1 MGRVIARLCVEA
13 GDIQIVGALSRPDD
27 PNQGRDLGEL
37 AGVGPLGVF
46 VGADIPAGL
55 LGADV
60 VIDFSLAPAVPALV
74 RAAAAAGVPVVSG
87 TTGIEDVELRSI
99 EAASA
104 RIPVLWARNMSVGV
118 QMLTQLVEQAVRA
131 LGSAFDVEIA
141 EIHHRAKVDSPSGTA
156 KHLADAV
163 AAVRPDTEQ
172 LYARSGMVGARTANE
187 VGVFGL
193 RGGDVIGDHTVYLF
207 GPGERL
213 ELTHRATSR
222 EVFAHGAIRA
232 ARWLV
237 KQPAGR
243 YVFADIL
250 KQ

>member
-1 MGRVIARLCVEA
+1 MGRTIARLCVAA
-13 GDIQIVGALSRPDD
+13 GDIQIVGALCGPND
-27 PNQGRDLGEL
+27 PAQGRDLGEL

-46 VGADIPAGL
+46 VGSDIAAGL

-60 VIDFSLAPAVPALV
+60 VIDFSLAPAVPPLV
-74 RAAAAAGVPVVSG
+74 RAAVKARVPVVSG
-87 TTGIEDVELRSI
+87 TTGIEDAELASL
-99 EAASA
+99 ESAATQ
-104 RIPVLWARNMSVGV
+104 IPVLWARNMSVGV
-118 QMLTQLVEQAVRA
+118 QVLTQLVASAVRA
-131 LGSAFDVEIA
+131 LGPEFDVEIA

-163 AAVRPDTEQ
+163 IEARPGAAA
-172 LYARSGMVGARTANE
+172 LYERSGMVGARTSEE

-193 RGGDVIGDHTVYLF
+193 RGGDVIGDHTVFLF
-207 GPGERL
+207 GPGERV

-222 EVFAHGAIRA
+222 DVFAYGAIRA

-237 KQPAGR
+237 QQPPGR

-250 KQ
+250 K